1 MDSWTAPDFL
11 SDQAGQDYLASLASF
26 LDNSKSDIAVP
37 YLNPQTALAPLGSAN
52 DPSSPEDLTSDSAS
66 PASSDGANSTSAAT
80 ASGSTATA
88 PPPLTASRGRR
99 SSPVRSTPAGTSTPA
114 PAHDKRKNGASAAG
128 AVKDRKGANQAQGH
142 HSHPTG
148 EDGEFARSES
158 PEDGKGNK
166 GKTSER
172 RKAQNRQAQRN
183 FRERKEKHLKELEER
198 VVSLEQRTQDQDAEN
213 AALKQL
219 LENLQ
224 NENERLKVYESTFTF
239 DYTKDVSGSNAMPQA
254 PSFKPPSPPVSQ
266 DGLDEGNSSFKFD
279 TASLLGASTSSLSG
293 APLFATAPAYSLPP
307 STSSLSSSTSAA
319 AAPGL
324 ATATSLDDP
333 LFLGAFS
340 ASPASGVSAQSPLA
354 PGPSPGTSTDLFM
367 AYRDPLA
374 ELGTQPAPLSTFS
387 DFDALFASTP
397 MPPAPAAAASSGARS
412 LASTTG
418 TNTAPTSPEDP
429 LAAYFN
435 ASPSPLGGPP
445 SSSTGTAPSPGSFF
459 TGGLAPRVGSASA
472 SPAAAN
478 VRAYEAGCPLLTG
491 GDKYEFDVDGLC
503 SEMKLK
509 ATCQEAARQA
519 LKSAMAEDAAASR
532 KAYPSQ
538 L

>member
-26 LDNSKSDIAVP
+26 LDSNKQDITIDP
-37 YLNPQTALAPLGSAN
+37 YLNPQTALAPLGNAN

-66 PASSDGANSTSAAT
+66 PASSDGANSTTAAT
-80 ASGSTATA
+80 ASGSTAA
-88 PPPLTASRGRR
+88 AVPPLTASRGRR

-114 PAHDKRKNGASAAG
+114 PAGGAAHDKRKNGASAAG

-158 PEDGKGNK
+158 PEDGKGGK

-239 DYTKDVSGSNAMPQA
+239 DYNKDVSGSNAMPQA

-266 DGLDEGNSSFKFD
+266 DGIDEANSSFRFD
-279 TASLLGASTSSLSG
+279 TASILGASTSSLSG

-307 STSSLSSSTSAA
+307 STSSLSSPST
-319 AAPGL
+319 APGL
-324 ATATSLDDP
+324 ATTSLDDP

-340 ASPASGVSAQSPLA
+340 ASPAASAAGGPSSQSPLA
-354 PGPSPGTSTDLFM
+354 PGPSPGTSADLFM

-374 ELGTQPAPLSTFS
+374 ELGTQPAPLSTFG
-387 DFDALFASTP
+387 DFDALFASTA
-397 MPPAPAAAASSGARS
+397 APGARS
-412 LASTTG
+412 LSSSASASAT
-418 TNTAPTSPEDP
+418 TAPTSPEDP
-429 LAAYFN
+429 LTAYFN
-435 ASPSPLGGPP
+435 ASPSPLGGPLSA
-445 SSSTGTAPSPGSFF
+445 SSAGAAPSPGSFF
-459 TGGLAPRVGSASA
+459 TGGLAPKVGSASA
-472 SPAAAN
+472 SPAGA
-478 VRAYEAGCPLLTG
+478 RAYEAGCPLLTG